1 MITMAKFNEYVK
13 DFADDTTR
21 KVLDKIIEVDA
32 IDTGRL
38 FESVDARIGG
48 AARSYTLNMN
58 MVEYG
63 KFVDE
68 GTIKITPREFF
79 KNIILEQANSFRKYI
94 KDKGDIRSYVT
105 LNEDVYGS
113 IDLQISVNDAFNKT
127 WWVLKMKGKSDIPV

>member
-1 MITMAKFNEYVK
+1 MITMANFNNWVK
-13 DFADDTTR
+13 DFADDTTN
-21 KVLDKIIEVDA
+21 KVLDRIILVDA

-38 FESVDARIGG
+38 FESIESKVGG
-48 AARSYTLNMN
+48 GARSYTINMN

-79 KNIILEQANSFRKYI
+79 KDIIIKQANSFRKYI

-105 LNEDVYGS
+105 FNEDTYGS
-113 IDLQISVNDAFNKT
+113 LDLQISVNDAYNKT
-127 WWVLKMKGKSDIPV
+127 WWVVKMKGNSNIPQ